1 MTTEHSFCSLPNIRS
16 VHGAALAIAG
26 KPQLDHQYL
35 VKLQDYYAEHKVIPS
50 YSVLASLW
58 GISAKSWVA
67 ECVKRFDEAGYLAW
81 TPDKQLKPGK
91 RFFERRVADSPVQ
104 AGLPNPAIGD
114 GYDFV
119 SSIDEM
125 LVRVP
130 SRTELVR
137 VKGDSMVD
145 AGIREGDYLVVEK
158 QSHANVGEI
167 VVAIVDDEFTV
178 KYLEREKG
186 GFVLKPANK
195 AYPVIRPR
203 GRLEIYGVMAGLVRR
218 SR

>member
-1 MTTEHSFCSLPNIRS
+1 M
-16 VHGAALAIAG
+16 ALNQ
-26 KPQLDHQYL
+26 KPELQLEYL
-35 VKLQDYYAEHKVIPS
+35 EKLQDYYAEHKVIPS

-58 GISAKSWVA
+58 GVSAKSWVA
-67 ECVKRFDEAGYLAW
+67 ECVKRFEEAGYLDW
-81 TPDKQLKPGK
+81 TPDRQLKPGK

-104 AGLPNPAIGD
+104 AGMPTTAETS
-114 GYDFV
+114 YDYV

-137 VKGDSMVD
+137 VKGDSMIE
-145 AGIREGDYLVVEK
+145 AGIHEGDYLVVEK
-158 QSHANVGEI
+158 QPHANVGDI

-178 KYLEREKG
+178 KYLGREKA
-186 GFVLKPANK
+186 GFVLKPANR

-203 GRLEIYGVMAGLVRR
+203 GRLEIFGVMAGLVRR